1 MANPKSAIWY
11 GGGTGSY
18 VQCANPGTAFYVDG
32 TNGLDTNDGLTPS
45 APFLT
50 VTAALA
56 ACTSGA
62 NDYVFILDY
71 PSTAPGTETFPI
83 ALTKSHVHLIGVPDE
98 ASQRNVCLFCQTGGV
113 NTLELGADAD
123 DCEIAGIEF
132 GATTAACILA
142 SAGTPFT
149 CRVYIHHCEF
159 GWIRTCQDGLH
170 IQAGGADTPHWL
182 VEHNRFGENCT
193 RAGIYNNYNSTRSFY
208 RNNFFKVAS
217 GAVGI
222 HLAGLCTGHI
232 FVLDNY
238 FQVTDNAAGE
248 AITTSATATG
258 MATGNVACQGKV
270 AMGNIPWVDGGSFDW
285 GWNVATGGPSLC
297 VMPA

>member
-1 MANPKSAIWY
+1 MPTNYNPWQSQGIQQHIR
-11 GGGTGSY
+11 T
-18 VQCANPGTAFYVDG
+18 ANPGTAFYVDG
-32 TNGLDTNDGLTPS
+32 NNGLDTNDGLSPET
-45 APFLT
+45 PFLT

-62 NDYVFILDY
+62 NDYVFIMEY
-71 PSTAPGTETFPI
+71 PSTALGTETFPI
-83 ALTKSHVHLIGVPDE
+83 ALNKSHVHLIGVPDQ
-98 ASQRNVCLFCQTGGV
+98 ASRRNVCLFCQDGAV
-113 NTLELGADAD
+113 NTLELGQDAD

-149 CRVYIHHCEF
+149 CRLHIHHCEF
-159 GWIRTCQDGLH
+159 GWIRTCQDGIH
-170 IQAGGADTPHWL
+170 IQSGGADTPHWL

-193 RAGIYNNYNSTRSFY
+193 RAGIYNNYNGTRSFY

-222 HLAGLCTGHI
+222 HMVGICTGHMFLI
-232 FVLDNY
+232 DNV

-248 AITTSATATG
+248 AITTSATALG
-258 MATGNVACQGKV
+258 LATGNVACSGKG
-270 AMGNIPWVDGGSFDW
+270 AMGNIPWVDGGGYDW
-285 GWNVATGGPSLC
+285 GANYVTAAPTFSK
-297 VMPA
+297 

>member
-1 MANPKSAIWY
+1 MANPKTRQWY
-11 GGGTGSY
+11 GVEAIRS
-18 VQCANPGTAFYVDG
+18 VNPGSMFYVDG
-32 TNGLDTNDGLTPS
+32 TNGNDANSGTDPS

-56 ACTSGA
+56 ACTGGQ
-62 NDYVFILDY
+62 NDYVFILNY
-71 PSTAPGTETFPI
+71 PSTAPGTEVFPI
-83 ALTKSHVHLIGVPDE
+83 ALNKSHVHLIGVPDE
-98 ASQRNVCLFCQTGGV
+98 ASRRNVCLFCQDGDV
-113 NTLELGADAD
+113 NTLDLGADAN

-132 GATTAACILA
+132 GATTAACIFTDTP
-142 SAGTPFT
+142 TPFT
-149 CRVYIHHCEF
+149 CRAHIHHCEF
-159 GWIRTCQDGLH
+159 GWIRQCQDG
-170 IQAGGADTPHWL
+170 IYIKEGGADTPHWL
-182 VEHNRFGENCT
+182 VEHNRFGENCS

-232 FVLDNY
+232 FILDNI
-238 FQVTDNAAGE
+238 FQVVDNAAGE

-258 MATGNVACQGKV
+258 IATGNVACSGKG

-285 GWNVATGGPSLC
+285 GWNVATAAPSAC
-297 VMPA
+297 IMPA